1 MLAHHSHSA
10 RPARAAGIALFALLL
25 GVYVLAMSGHTYAS
39 DEETMLAVGQSLLAR
54 GSFAIPPDEPFLMTT
69 IGGVDG
75 QRYSRYGPLQSVLAV
90 PFIAA
95 GNALALLTPGYN
107 ELVMRFVV
115 LLLPALATAA
125 TAWLL
130 VLWVAEMGF
139 GARIGV
145 LLGLLFGLTS
155 LGWPHGRTFFAETLA
170 TLFLVLCGYGLRRE
184 SRLWW
189 AIAGAAAVG
198 ALATKIQTGLA
209 LPVLALYTLAVCRR
223 GSWPEFARALGGR
236 LLFGL
241 LGLALPL
248 AALLGYNT
256 LLFGAPT
263 NSGYGSVGAQAVA
276 QHGNWRT
283 GLYGLTVSSGKGLL
297 IYSPSILLGLI
308 GLGARPR
315 QQWRESLLAA
325 LMLVSHIAFYSNVGY
340 WHGDGAWGP
349 RYMVFVVPF
358 AYLPAAGLLATLG
371 ERARGWRWA
380 AGALAALSF
389 FIQLLP
395 LLVSFDTYI
404 QYSEPKERYFRPAAS
419 PILAQPQ
426 IWLGRVREYWWR
438 AAGGPPG
445 TALLVKD
452 FSYSEGDRS
461 KGELFPRWSYA
472 DATWQLNPAG
482 LGPLEGTLL
491 VADHRPWPL
500 PRANFELRLNGQ
512 PLADVERSNTD
523 GDPIR
528 WTLHFTLLPGQL
540 ARGMRLELVSDTWNP
555 TRDTQDNPRNED
567 LGLLIERVSLEQDG
581 KPLTF
586 GEALPIPPP
595 RMNRRALWLWTQ
607 DVPNH
612 HLFDLWEWYA
622 VASGMPATSVALL
635 LAVFGLPALAL
646 IGFGGRGV
654 WLALGGAPRSKR
666 SNPTLAPQSP

>member
-1 MLAHHSHSA
+1 MLARDTHSVPA
-10 RPARAAGIALFALLL
+10 ARAAGLALFALLL
-25 GVYVLAMSGHTYAS
+25 GIYMLTMSGHTYAS

-54 GSFAIPPDEPFLMTT
+54 GNFAIPPSEPFLMTT
-69 IGGVDG
+69 NTGVDG
-75 QRYSRYGPLQSVLAV
+75 QHYSRYGPLQSVLAV

-95 GNALALLTPGYN
+95 GNALALLVPGYS

-125 TAWLL
+125 MAWLL
-130 VLWVAEMGF
+130 VLWVAETGF
-139 GARIGV
+139 STRIGV
-145 LLGLLFGLTS
+145 LVGMLFGLTS

-170 TLFLVLCGYGLRRE
+170 TFFLVLCGYGLRRE
-184 SRLWW
+184 TRWWW

-209 LPVLALYTLAVCRR
+209 LPVLAIYALAVCWRN
-223 GSWPEFARALGGR
+223 GPGFGRALGGR

-241 LGLALPL
+241 LGLALPM
-248 AALLGYNT
+248 AALLAYNT

-263 NSGYGSVGAQAVA
+263 NSGYGSVGTQAVS

-283 GLYGLTVSSGKGLL
+283 GLYGLTVSTGKGLL

-325 LMLVSHIAFYSNVGY
+325 LMLISHIAFYSNVGY

-358 AYLPAAGLLATLG
+358 AYLPAAGLLAALG

-380 AGALAALSF
+380 AGALVALSF
-389 FIQLLP
+389 LIQLLP

-404 QYSEPKERYFRPAAS
+404 QYSDPGDRYFKPAAS
-419 PILAQPQ
+419 PILAQPK
-426 IWLGRVREYWWR
+426 IWLSRVREYWWR
-438 AAGGPPG
+438 TAGGPPG

-461 KGELFPRWSYA
+461 KGELFPRWTYA
-472 DATWQLNPAG
+472 DATFQLNPAG
-482 LGPLEGTLL
+482 SGPLEGTLL

-512 PLADVERSNTD
+512 ELADVERSNID

-528 WTLHFTLLPGQL
+528 WTLHFTILPGQL
-540 ARGMRLELVSDTWNP
+540 APGSRLELVSDTWNP
-555 TRDTQDNPRNED
+555 TYDTQDNPRNED
-567 LGLLIERVSLEQDG
+567 LGLLIERVLLEQDG

-586 GEALPIPPP
+586 GEALPIPAP

-622 VASGMPATSVALL
+622 IASGMPMRSVALL
-635 LAVFGLPALAL
+635 LAVFGVPALAL
-646 IGFGGRGV
+646 VAFGGRGV
-654 WLALGGAPRSKR
+654 WLALGGTPSPGRNR
-666 SNPTLAPQSP
+666 PTLSPQSH